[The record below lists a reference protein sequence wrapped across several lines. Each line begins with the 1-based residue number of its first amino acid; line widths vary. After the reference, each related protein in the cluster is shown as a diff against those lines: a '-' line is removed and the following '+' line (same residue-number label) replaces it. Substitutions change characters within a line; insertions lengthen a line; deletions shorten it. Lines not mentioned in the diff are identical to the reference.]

1 MPVMID
7 LPPVQTVAQVELN
20 RYVGK
25 WYEIARFPN
34 RFQRQCESDV
44 TATYALRPDGKI
56 DVLNECRTP
65 EGRIKKA
72 TGTARP
78 ADAKGP
84 ASKLKVTFLWPFSGD
99 YWIIALDPEYRW
111 AVVGDPSRKYLWI
124 LAREPRISEDLYRDL
139 VGRALAQQ
147 FDVGRLVRTK
157 STRQPTA
164 P

>member
-1 MPVMID
+1 MTD

-20 RYVGK
+20 RYAGK

-56 DVLNECRTP
+56 NVLNECRTA

-84 ASKLKVTFLWPFSGD
+84 ASKLKVTFFWPFTGD

-111 AVVGDPSRKYLWI
+111 AIVGDPSRDYLWI
-124 LAREPRISEDLYRDL
+124 LSRQPQISEELYRDL
-139 VGRALAQQ
+139 VSRAAAQH
-147 FDVGRLVRTK
+147 FDVARLVRTK
-157 STRQPTA
+157 ATHP
-164 P
+164 